1 MSECT
6 TDAFLLINTRMKR
19 FLLYFLVAFAS
30 LSAFAELNGDG
41 YYRLQSTATGRYV
54 YILDDK
60 GSYSIGT
67 TSADVGAI
75 GLYLNSDAVHS
86 DPSTV
91 LYFQNSSGSFY
102 DIGAQGTSLHGI
114 LDVYVK
120 IYKDKD
126 MPGTYFIYASKS
138 GLTKYLGDMRTST
151 TREDGLTSVEATG
164 DRRNWNITPLNADT
178 DEYFGI
184 TPSVTAGGKYYYPLF
199 AGFPFSA
206 KSGGMKFYIV
216 TGVDPVGVVVVKE
229 VSGTVPAGVP
239 VIVECSNPLATDNR
253 LNIGVFTDYADA
265 SGNHLGGVYFDND
278 RTTHWNRTPFDRNSM
293 RVLGEVDGKLAFV
306 RGDYDF
312 IPRNQAYL
320 PLYDA
325 SLHGFDSLQVMTAE
339 ELEAYKVW
347 LAENSVDAIAAD
359 STVDVYGI
367 DGHLVKEGILKSE
380 VRSLGKGLY
389 ILRSGNHAEK
399 LLVK

>member
-1 MSECT
+1 M
-6 TDAFLLINTRMKR
+6 LINTRMKR

-41 YYRLQSTATGRYV
+41 YYYLRNAATKRYI

-60 GSYSIGT
+60 GSYSIGNT
-67 TSADVGAI
+67 TADVGAI
-75 GLYLNSDAVHS
+75 GLYLNFDAAHS
-86 DPSTV
+86 DPATI
-91 LYFQNSSGSFY
+91 LYLQNSSNSFY
-102 DIGAQGTSLHGI
+102 DIAAQGTSLHGI

-120 IYKDKD
+120 IYKATEYN
-126 MPGTYFIYASKS
+126 GALSYYIYASKS
-138 GLTKYLGDMRTST
+138 GLTKYLGDTRTDME
-151 TREDGLTSVEATG
+151 REDGISSVDAKSE
-164 DRRNWNITPLNADT
+164 RRYWHINPVNSDT
-178 DEYFGI
+178 NDYFGI
-184 TPSVTAGGKYYYPLF
+184 NPSVTAGGKYYQPFF

-206 KSGGMKFYIV
+206 KSAGVKFYVV

-229 VSGTVPAGVP
+229 ISGTVPAGVP

-253 LNIGVFTDYADA
+253 LNIGVHTDYADA
-265 SGNHLGGVYFDND
+265 SGNLLGGVYFDNSNKVHYN
-278 RTTHWNRTPFDRNSM
+278 RTTFDRNSM

-320 PLYDA
+320 SIPDANLYEIDN
-325 SLHGFDSLQVMTAE
+325 FQVMTAE

-347 LAENSVDAIAAD
+347 LAENSVDAIAVD